1 MKNTESTKTA
11 KQNNAMFP
19 SNSQIPHP
27 IRNAT
32 TAAQIAAPFVYRRGA
47 FFAHM
52 AAEHIPQ
59 RRCIPFNKTPEKGT
73 CRMEPQETAKRETEP
88 EEEARRLRFN
98 ELWLQVIERSEQR
111 AAQAP

>member
-1 MKNTESTKTA
+1 MKKGFTTPFSSF
-11 KQNNAMFP
+11 FP
-19 SNSQIPHP
+19 GRFFSFFAFFDSLKRP
-27 IRNAT
+27 
-32 TAAQIAAPFVYRRGA
+32 APVYKRRGA
-47 FFAHM
+47 FSAHRT
-52 AAEHIPQ
+52 AGHIPQ

>member
-1 MKNTESTKTA
+1 MER
-11 KQNNAMFP
+11 P
-19 SNSQIPHP
+19 
-27 IRNAT
+27 
-32 TAAQIAAPFVYRRGA
+32 APFVYRRGA